1 MTKVVIN
8 RCYGGF
14 SLSEEAVKHI
24 LVSKG
29 YTNIESTY
37 EHDYPEFK
45 AISPD
50 GSVGFFNEFSFE
62 TFRDDVDLV
71 NAIETLTSVGAS
83 GDCAEL
89 KVVEIPDDVSWC
101 ISEYDGMECVAEQ
114 HRTWS

>member
-8 RCYGGF
+8 RCYGGY

-45 AISPD
+45 AISPE
-50 GSVGFFNEFSFE
+50 GSTEFFSEFSFE
-62 TFRDDVDLV
+62 TYRDDIDLV
-71 NAIETLTSVGAS
+71 TSVRAS

-89 KVVEIPDDVSWC
+89 KVVEIPDDVSWY
-101 ISEYDGMECVAEQ
+101 ISEYDGMECIAEQ
-114 HRTWS
+114 HRTWC